1 MNISVDINL
10 FATLVECLEKQA
22 VVEKQTPEVQDQW
35 RQIFSDTARSGRAAL
50 TQALAATGNGDP
62 RRTETGMGPLLSP
75 NDTPF
80 L

>member
-10 FATLVECLEKQA
+10 FATLVECLAKQSIID
-22 VVEKQTPEVQDQW
+22 KQTPEIQEQW
-35 RQIFSDTARSGRAAL
+35 AKIFADTHQTANAVLRQPLISS
-50 TQALAATGNGDP
+50 GNGDP
-62 RRTETGMGPLLSP
+62 RRTETGMGPMLSP